1 MIVKKIDDKSIE
13 ILVSALQNGEV
24 VIIPTDTVYGFSGI
38 VDEKKFTDSKIRKI
52 KGREENKPF
61 IQLISSPDEIFEYT
75 NDSIPQKLLDCWPGA
90 LTLIVNDKKGGTTAF
105 RCPGDNWLREI
116 IEKVG
121 FPLYSTS
128 VNKSGF
134 PILECEE
141 EIISVFGS
149 EVSVIVLDGDKKNA
163 LPSTLVKVENDTYSV
178 IRQGT
183 VKV

>member
-1 MIVKKIDDKSIE
+1 MIVKKNDDKSIE

-38 VDEKKFTDSKIRKI
+38 VDEKIFTDSKIRKI

-61 IQLISSPDEIFEYT
+61 IQLISSPDEIFKYT

-116 IEKVG
+116 I
-121 FPLYSTS
+121 
-128 VNKSGF
+128 
-134 PILECEE
+134 
-141 EIISVFGS
+141 
-149 EVSVIVLDGDKKNA
+149 
-163 LPSTLVKVENDTYSV
+163 
-178 IRQGT
+178 
-183 VKV
+183 

>member
-1 MIVKKIDDKSIE
+1 MIVKKNDDKSIE
-13 ILVSALQNGEV
+13 ILVSALKNGEV

-38 VDEKKFTDSKIRKI
+38 VDEKKITDSKIRKI

-61 IQLISSPDEIFEYT
+61 IQLISSPDEIFKYT

-141 EIISVFGS
+141 EIISVFES

-163 LPSTLVKVENDTYSV
+163 LPSTLVKVENDSYSV

>member
-1 MIVKKIDDKSIE
+1 MIVKKNDDKSID

-61 IQLISSPDEIFEYT
+61 IQLISSPDEIFKYT

-134 PILECEE
+134 PILECEK

>member
-1 MIVKKIDDKSIE
+1 MIIKKNDEKSLE
-13 ILVSALQNGEV
+13 IVVSALKNGEV

-38 VDEKKFTDSKIRKI
+38 VDENHFTDSKIRKI

-61 IQLISSPDEIFEYT
+61 IQLISSPSEVFNYT
-75 NDSIPQKLLDCWPGA
+75 NDFIPQKLIDCWPGA
-90 LTLIVNDKKGGTTAF
+90 LTIIVNDKRGGTTAF
-105 RCPGDNWLREI
+105 RCPGDSWLRKI

-134 PILECEE
+134 PILECED
-141 EIISVFGS
+141 EIISVFES

-163 LPSTLVKVENDTYSV
+163 LPSTLVKMENGIYSV

>member
-1 MIVKKIDDKSIE
+1 MIVKKNDDKSIE

-38 VDEKKFTDSKIRKI
+38 VDEKKITDSKIRKI

-61 IQLISSPDEIFEYT
+61 IQLISSPDEIFKYT

-134 PILECEE
+134 PILECEK
-141 EIISVFGS
+141 EIISVFES
-149 EVSVIVLDGDKKNA
+149 EVFVIVLDGDKKNA